1 MLKKLIII
9 ATLVAGMAACKSNS
23 AKTARDYNNNI
34 IAQETILLPE
44 ATATDSKVARFYEA
58 GEYDSIAAAGEK
70 MEGLVQKS
78 IDDINALPVPKAK
91 GVAEFKAAMIRYF
104 AFIKSLFTN
113 YKEYGQAD
121 TDEKRL
127 EKTQQI
133 QKTVSEKKDVLNEM
147 QAAQRKFA
155 MDNNFRLEKK
165 TY

>member
-1 MLKKLIII
+1 
-9 ATLVAGMAACKSNS
+9 
-23 AKTARDYNNNI
+23 
-34 IAQETILLPE
+34 
-44 ATATDSKVARFYEA
+44 
-58 GEYDSIAAAGEK
+58 
-70 MEGLVQKS
+70 
-78 IDDINALPVPKAK
+78 
-91 GVAEFKAAMIRYF
+91 MIRYF

-133 QKTVSEKKDVLNEM
+133 QKTVSEKQDVLNEM